1 MSEQVSERGTGALA
15 FSAPRDERTQRFL
28 APGPSSAPSHAP
40 STTGM
45 DLQSFSN
52 ATLPP
57 MRTLRLGE
65 PLQREGDVVQQEGGG
80 ARLVQGIARPCPP
93 REAPHTHTK
102 SEPSPPHPSSDSEPD
117 LPMTRLLHSTSLEG
131 VQAAIQE
138 MRDVLN
144 GFSSPD
150 RIRVLSGHAISSV
163 FNANEPNVR
172 SRLWTDWGIYSSL
185 CSSLGVPVYPIQPDK
200 VAFVLATHSNLPIA
214 SVLRSLST
222 VREQIS
228 AGMVRGIFDTLNEAA
243 KASRHL
249 WPDVACFVRSADN
262 YEVTNEVLLNLP
274 STSSNVSKPAT
285 ASVYSRPEPPVR
297 VAPVPALQDSFTS
310 RPLLTQVPPA
320 PPPPALVTPP
330 PEQFFQPSRAH
341 DRKPRRT
348 LRAVCDDLS
357 AFLAELQAQPHD
369 LETFDVAQK
378 RFQQT
383 VNTPAYAARAAHL
396 HNTAL
401 IYTHI
406 TAVLEFPTYPITTA
420 KLAVFALAMTPGPL
434 GEVLDSACLSLKSKR
449 DCPRASGKQLESLLK
464 DVTVVRMITRGGDDR
479 IPDEEKSEWK
489 RWWEEITDDWKGAS
503 KPRDEGRPSQPA
515 RKRVKRSPSPAAS
528 DVSAASTSRLT
539 SKKGR
544 QPRSRIAGPD
554 TSRASSPAFSRRGT
568 PSASA
573 RGGRR
578 GGYGG
583 AGSTR
588 SQPVSPE
595 PVYPRWI
602 PRQKGVLPAD
612 RREPE
617 LPPILDSP
625 WYVPKKKK
633 IKAEDDGTGS
643 VDGKSVEGEDSASD
657 EEDEKKPQGRSVA
670 LNRPRRGGTDMQV
683 FDISL
688 LWT

>member
-28 APGPSSAPSHAP
+28 APGPSSAPAHAP

-45 DLQSFSN
+45 GLQLPLN
-52 ATLPP
+52 DTLPP

-65 PLQREGDVVQQEGGG
+65 PVQREGDVVQQEGGG
-80 ARLVQGIARPCPP
+80 ARLVQGIAKPCPS
-93 REAPHTHTK
+93 ATVPHTHTK
-102 SEPSPPHPSSDSEPD
+102 VEPSPPHPSSDSEPD
-117 LPMTRLLHSTSLEG
+117 LPMTRLLHTTSLEE

-185 CSSLGVPVYPIQPDK
+185 CTSLGVPVYPIQPDK

-214 SVLRSLST
+214 SVLRSLSK

-274 STSSNVSKPAT
+274 STS
-285 ASVYSRPEPPVR
+285 RPEPPAR
-297 VAPVPALQDSFTS
+297 APPVPALQDSFTS

-330 PEQFFQPSRAH
+330 PEQFFQR
-341 DRKPRRT
+341 
-348 LRAVCDDLS
+348 
-357 AFLAELQAQPHD
+357 
-369 LETFDVAQK
+369 LETFDIAQK

-434 GEVLDSACLSLKSKR
+434 GEILDSACLSLKSKR

-503 KPRDEGRPSQPA
+503 KPANR
-515 RKRVKRSPSPAAS
+515 RVEHPTAAS

-544 QPRSRIAGPD
+544 QPRSRIAGTD

-568 PSASA
+568 PSASN

-602 PRQKGVLPAD
+602 PRQKGVLPTD

-643 VDGKSVEGEDSASD
+643 VDGKSVEGEESATD

>member
-1 MSEQVSERGTGALA
+1 
-15 FSAPRDERTQRFL
+15 
-28 APGPSSAPSHAP
+28 
-40 STTGM
+40 
-45 DLQSFSN
+45 
-52 ATLPP
+52 
-57 MRTLRLGE
+57 
-65 PLQREGDVVQQEGGG
+65 
-80 ARLVQGIARPCPP
+80 
-93 REAPHTHTK
+93 
-102 SEPSPPHPSSDSEPD
+102 
-117 LPMTRLLHSTSLEG
+117 MTRLLHSTSLEE
-131 VQAAIQE
+131 VQAATQE

-150 RIRVLSGHAISSV
+150 RIRVLSGHAVSSV
-163 FNANEPNVR
+163 FNTNEPNVR
-172 SRLWTDWGIYSSL
+172 SRLWTDWGIYSTL
-185 CSSLGVPVYPIQPDK
+185 CTSLGVPVYPIQPDK
-200 VAFVLATHSNLPIA
+200 VAFVLATHSNLPVA
-214 SVLRSLST
+214 SVLRGLT
-222 VREQIS
+222 KVREQIS

-274 STSSNVSKPAT
+274 STSSLISKPTT
-285 ASVYSRPEPPVR
+285 ANFYSRPEPTTR
-297 VAPVPALQDSFTS
+297 LAPVSALQDSFTS

-341 DRKPRRT
+341 HDKPRRT
-348 LRAVCDDLS
+348 LRSVCNDLS

-369 LETFDVAQK
+369 LETFDIAQK

-383 VNTPAYAARAAHL
+383 VNTPAYAPRAAHL

-406 TAVLEFPTYPITTA
+406 TAVLDFPTYPITTA
-420 KLAVFALAMTPGPL
+420 KLAVFALAMTPGPF
-434 GEVLDSACLSLKSKR
+434 GEVLDSAFFLLKSKR
-449 DCPRASGKQLESLLK
+449 DCARATGKQLESLLE
-464 DVTVVRMITRGGDDR
+464 DVTVVRTITRGGDHR

-489 RWWEEITDDWKGAS
+489 RWWGEITDDWKGAS
-503 KPRDEGRPSQPA
+503 KPRGEGRPSQPA
-515 RKRVKRSPSPAAS
+515 RKRAKRSPSPAAS
-528 DVSAASTSRLT
+528 DVSAASTSRIT
-539 SKKGR
+539 TKKGR
-544 QPRSRIAGPD
+544 QPRSRITGTD
-554 TSRASSPAFSRRGT
+554 TSRASSPAFYRRGT
-568 PSASA
+568 PSAST

-578 GGYGG
+578 GGCGG

-595 PVYPRWI
+595 PIYPRWM
-602 PRQKGVLPAD
+602 PTRKGVLPSN

-633 IKAEDDGTGS
+633 IKAEDDDTGS
-643 VDGKSVEGEDSASD
+643 VDGKSVEGEESATD

-670 LNRPRRGGTDMQV
+670 LHRPRRGGTDMQV